1 MSAAV
6 AVAAVNDGVAPAA
19 SDSELR
25 DRVAA
30 SQWTPHY
37 ESPISR
43 G

>member
-1 MSAAV
+1 V
-6 AVAAVNDGVAPAA
+6 AIAAVNDEVAPAA
-19 SDSELR
+19 TDDELR

-37 ESPISR
+37 ESPVRR